1 MADDLPAPAWGYR
14 EGEAKIFE
22 DGVLP
27 KGWVDSPAKV
37 KAKGKAEDAEAN
49 SSEAGE

>member
-1 MADDLPAPAWGYR
+1 MTEGASPAWGYR

-22 DGVLP
+22 NGVLP

-37 KAKGKAEDAEAN
+37 KAGKAETETQKADG
-49 SSEAGE
+49 AGE

>member
-1 MADDLPAPAWGYR
+1 MSKGTYPAWGYR

-27 KGWVDSPAKV
+27 KGWADSPAKV
-37 KAKGKAEDAEAN
+37 KAGKAEPEAPKADG
-49 SSEAGE
+49 AGE